1 VVISVVN
8 LIDKQRVLLKGLH
21 LVQKKLSKQTY
32 IAYKS
37 IDKNVEKF
45 SDIDFTEYHELLEI
59 NNKFKEFFGDDWLIA
74 QRLNVNEYKR
84 VKRLK
89 DKMLNSVLS
98 NQAIFLTLT
107 FTDDTIAK
115 TTNLTRRRYV
125 SRYLKSQSN
134 YYIANR
140 DFGATNAREHYHAV
154 VISKKVDYSMWRKY
168 GAINS
173 KRIAPTQTSNV
184 RVSKYVAKLSN
195 HAIKETATQQRL
207 IYSKKML

>member
-1 VVISVVN
+1 MVN
-8 LIDKQRVLLKGLH
+8 LIQKQRVLLKGLH
-21 LVQKKLSKQTY
+21 LVQKKLSKQIY

-45 SDIDFTEYHELLEI
+45 SDIDLTEYHELLEI

-74 QRLNVNEYKR
+74 QRLNTNEYKR

-89 DKMLNSVLS
+89 DKMLKSVLS

>member
-8 LIDKQRVLLKGLH
+8 LIDKQRVLLKGLN
-21 LVQKKLSKQTY
+21 LVQKKLSKQIY

-37 IDKNVEKF
+37 IDRNVEKY
-45 SDIDFTEYHELLEI
+45 SDMDFTEYHELLEI

-74 QRLNVNEYKR
+74 QRLNSNEYKR

-107 FTDDTIAK
+107 FTDDTLAK

-125 SRYLKSQSN
+125 SRYLKSQSD

>member
-8 LIDKQRVLLKGLH
+8 LINKQKVLLSGLH
-21 LVQKKLSKQTY
+21 LVHKKISKYKFEMNQKSPN
-32 IAYKS
+32 
-37 IDKNVEKF
+37 DWRNVHF
-45 SDIDFTEYHELLEI
+45 ALDLD
-59 NNKFKEFFGDDWLIA
+59 NKFKEFFGDDWLIA
-74 QRLNVNEYKR
+74 QRLNASEYKR

-89 DKMLNSVLS
+89 DKMLKSVLS

-107 FTDDTIAK
+107 FTNDTLAK

-125 SRYLKSQSN
+125 ARYLKSQSD
-134 YYIANR
+134 YYIANL
-140 DFGATNAREHYHAV
+140 DFGATNEREHYHAV
-154 VISKKVDYSMWRKY
+154 VVSKKVDYSMWRKL

-173 KRIAPTQTSNV
+173 KRIAPTQTSNI

-195 HAIKETATQQRL
+195 HAIKQTATQQRL

>member
-8 LIDKQRVLLKGLH
+8 LINKQKVLLSGLH
-21 LVQKKLSKQTY
+21 LVHKKISK
-32 IAYKS
+32 YKFEAS
-37 IDKNVEKF
+37 KKSPNDWRNF
-45 SDIDFTEYHELLEI
+45 NFALELD
-59 NNKFKEFFGDDWLIA
+59 NKFKEFFGDDWLIA
-74 QRLNVNEYKR
+74 QRLNANEYKR

-107 FTDDTIAK
+107 FTDDTIAR

-125 SRYLKSQSN
+125 SRYLKSQSD
-134 YYIANR
+134 YYIANL

-154 VISKKVDYSMWRKY
+154 IVSKKVDYSMWRKY

>member
-1 VVISVVN
+1 M
-8 LIDKQRVLLKGLH
+8 
-21 LVQKKLSKQTY
+21 
-32 IAYKS
+32 
-37 IDKNVEKF
+37 
-45 SDIDFTEYHELLEI
+45 DFTEYHELLEI

-74 QRLNVNEYKR
+74 QRLNSNEYKR

-107 FTDDTIAK
+107 FTDDTLAR
-115 TTNLTRRRYV
+115 TTIPTRRRYV
-125 SRYLKSQSN
+125 SRYLKSQSD

-154 VISKKVDYSMWRKY
+154 VISKKVDYSMWRRF

>member
-8 LIDKQRVLLKGLH
+8 LIDKQRVLLKGLN
-21 LVQKKLSKQTY
+21 LVQKKLSKQIY

-37 IDKNVEKF
+37 IDRNVEKY
-45 SDIDFTEYHELLEI
+45 SDMDFTEYHELLEI

-74 QRLNVNEYKR
+74 QRLNSNEYKR

-107 FTDDTIAK
+107 FTDDTLAR
-115 TTNLTRRRYV
+115 TTIPTRRRYV
-125 SRYLKSQSN
+125 SRYLKSQSD

-154 VISKKVDYSMWRKY
+154 VISKKVDYSMWRRF

>member
-1 VVISVVN
+1 MVN
-8 LIDKQRVLLKGLH
+8 LIDKQRVLLKGLN
-21 LVQKKLSKQTY
+21 LVQKKLSKQIY

-37 IDKNVEKF
+37 IDRNVEKY
-45 SDIDFTEYHELLEI
+45 SDMDFTEYHELLEI

-74 QRLNVNEYKR
+74 QRLNSNEYKR

-107 FTDDTIAK
+107 FTDDTLAR

-125 SRYLKSQSN
+125 SRYLKSQSD

>member
-1 VVISVVN
+1 MVN
-8 LIDKQRVLLKGLH
+8 LIDKQRVLLKGLN
-21 LVQKKLSKQTY
+21 LVQKKLSKQIY

-37 IDKNVEKF
+37 IDRNVEKY
-45 SDIDFTEYHELLEI
+45 SDMDFTEYHELLEI

-74 QRLNVNEYKR
+74 QRLNSNEYKR

-107 FTDDTIAK
+107 FTDDTLAR
-115 TTNLTRRRYV
+115 TTIPTRRRYV
-125 SRYLKSQSN
+125 SRYLKSQSD

-154 VISKKVDYSMWRKY
+154 VISKKVDYSMWRRF

>member
-8 LIDKQRVLLKGLH
+8 LIDKQRVLLKGLN
-21 LVQKKLSKQTY
+21 LVQKKLSKQIY

-37 IDKNVEKF
+37 IDRNVEKY
-45 SDIDFTEYHELLEI
+45 SDMDFTEYHELLEI

-74 QRLNVNEYKR
+74 QRLNSNEYKR

-107 FTDDTIAK
+107 FTDDTLAR

-195 HAIKETATQQRL
+195 HAIKQTATQQ
-207 IYSKKML
+207 

>member
-1 VVISVVN
+1 MVN
-8 LIDKQRVLLKGLH
+8 LIDKQRVLLKGLN
-21 LVQKKLSKQTY
+21 LIQKKLSKQTY

-37 IDKNVEKF
+37 IDRNVEKY
-45 SDIDFTEYHELLEI
+45 SDMDFTEYHELLEI

-74 QRLNVNEYKR
+74 QRLNANEYKR

-107 FTDDTIAK
+107 FTDDTLAR

-125 SRYLKSQSN
+125 SRYLKSQSD

-154 VISKKVDYSMWRKY
+154 VISKKVDYSMWRRF

>member
-1 VVISVVN
+1 MVN
-8 LIDKQRVLLKGLH
+8 LIDKQRVLLKGLN
-21 LVQKKLSKQTY
+21 LIQKKLSKQTY

-37 IDKNVEKF
+37 IDYNVPTLR
-45 SDIDFTEYHELLEI
+45 DVDFTEYHELLEI

-74 QRLNVNEYKR
+74 QRLNANEYKR

-107 FTDDTIAK
+107 FTDDTIAR

-125 SRYLKSQSN
+125 SRYLKSQSD

-154 VISKKVDYSMWRKY
+154 VISKKVDYSMWRRF

-195 HAIKETATQQRL
+195 HAIKQTATQQRL